1 MTASA
6 TKRIT
11 GNLPSDLTSFVGRQ
25 REVAD
30 VKQALS
36 SSRLVTLTGMGGVGK
51 TRLALRAAGEVRRAF
66 EDGVWF
72 VDIVA
77 VREDDLLAPTIAE
90 ALDLQSRSQ
99 RWAPSVLS
107 SYLTDRR
114 LLLLLDNCE
123 HLAYSCAVVVDALL
137 RTCPQLRVLA
147 TSRQPLDIAGEHIIV
162 VNPLSIPAADAPV
175 GTPEDLA
182 PYEAVRL
189 FVERAQAVAPGFHV
203 TAENH
208 AAVAQLCQRLDGIP
222 LALELAAAWLRVLSP
237 QQILDRLDERYA
249 ILRSGSRVAAP
260 RQRSLR
266 SLIDWSYDL
275 CTPEERTLWA
285 RLTVFPSSFSVE
297 AVEEICGDDDL
308 PREALLDALAGLVD
322 KSIVSAEHR
331 GGGVRYRML
340 EIIRTYGHERLAALG
355 QEATL
360 RLRHRDYFARV
371 MAGWYAD
378 WFGPRQMEMLAWM
391 RVERDNLRTAID
403 FCLSEQDDSSKAVLL
418 ASAVGGQT
426 FVHGFLAEGRYWM
439 GRVLATFDAPS
450 LERARLLWVDGWH
463 ALNQGDA
470 AGGVSRFE
478 ASGEVAER
486 IGDVHEAAMATV
498 FLGVAHMIRGDV
510 TAAAGLYEHA
520 LAGLRGMDDPMGSAV
535 AASRLGA
542 ASFLLGDV
550 ARAVALCK
558 EAIEFSEACGELWHR
573 AEALWELSIITW
585 QQGDLGRATEL
596 TMESLRIHR
605 GFGDTVGTAQ
615 CLETLAWIAESQALF
630 ERAARLLGSA
640 DALWRAIDASLFTHM
655 AGYHER
661 CEKETQRVLGLRS
674 FSAVHHQGANA
685 SVSENVAYA
694 LGEKAE
700 EVHSVH
706 DGTAEARLTNREAQ
720 IAALVA
726 RGLSNKEIASQ
737 LVISQRTAEGHVE
750 RILSK
755 LGFASR
761 AQIAAWVT
769 ERRAASNEQ

>member
-6 TKRIT
+6 TKRVT

-36 SSRLVTLTGMGGVGK
+36 SFRLVTLTGTGGVGK

-72 VDIVA
+72 VDIVP
-77 VREDDLLAPTIAE
+77 VREDDLLAPTIAQ

-99 RWAPSVLS
+99 RWAPNVLS
-107 SYLTDRR
+107 SYLTGRR
-114 LLLLLDNCE
+114 LLLVLDNCE
-123 HLAYSCAVVVDALL
+123 HLAYSCAVIADALL
-137 RTCPQLRVLA
+137 RACPQLRVLA
-147 TSRQPLDIAGEHIIV
+147 TSRQPLDIAGEHLIV
-162 VNPLSIPAADAPV
+162 VHPLSIPAEDARV
-175 GTPEDLA
+175 GTPEALGAYD
-182 PYEAVRL
+182 AVRL
-189 FVERAQAVAPGFHV
+189 FAERARAVAPGFHI

-208 AAVAQLCQRLDGIP
+208 AAVARLCQRLDGVP
-222 LALELAAAWLRVLSP
+222 LALELAAARLRVLSP
-237 QQILDRLDERYA
+237 HQILERLDGRYA
-249 ILRSGSRVAAP
+249 ILRSGSQVAAP

-275 CTPEERTLWA
+275 CAPDERTLWA
-285 RLTVFPSSFSVE
+285 RLTVFPSNFSVE
-297 AVEEICGDDDL
+297 AVEEICGGDDL
-308 PREALLDALAGLVD
+308 PREALLHALAGLVD
-322 KSIVSAEHR
+322 KSIVSAEHI

-360 RLRHRDYFARV
+360 RRRHRDYFARV
-371 MAGWYAD
+371 MAEWYAD

-403 FCLSEQDDSSKAVLL
+403 GCLSEQDFSKAVLL

-439 GRVLATFDAPS
+439 GRVLAAFDTPS

-478 ASGEVAER
+478 ASREVAER

-510 TAAAGLYEHA
+510 EAAAGLYEDA

-542 ASFLLGDV
+542 ASFVLGD
-550 ARAVALCK
+550 AERAVALCN

-596 TMESLRIHR
+596 AMESLRTHR
-605 GFGDTVGTAQ
+605 DFGDAVGTAQ
-615 CLETLAWIAESQALF
+615 CLETLAWIAESQALY

-640 DALWRAIDASLFTHM
+640 DALWRDIDASLFTHM

-661 CEKETQRVLGLRS
+661 CEKETQRVLGMRS
-674 FSAVHHQGANA
+674 FSAIHYLGANA
-685 SVSENVAYA
+685 LVSENVAYA
-694 LGEKAE
+694 LGEQVE
-700 EVHSVH
+700 EAYSVR
-706 DGTAEARLTNREAQ
+706 DGTADAQLTNREVQ

-726 RGLSNKEIASQ
+726 RGLSNKEIAAQ

-750 RILSK
+750 HILNK

-769 ERRAASNEQ
+769 ERRAASNDR